1 MSRKLLGTLFAVVGL
16 TAVACGDKEDDD
28 GEDTAAE
35 ESE

>member
-1 MSRKLLGTLFAVVGL
+1 MSRKLLLTLFAVVGL
-16 TAVACGDKEDDD
+16 TAVACGDKEDE